1 MKYHLAAL
9 TLIAMTAC
17 SHGGQSNVTSQ
28 TTPAPSATNATG
40 FPLYN
45 DSTILTSR
53 DWQQTISST
62 AAQSEHGIYQQGAGT
77 YAGRDVIAS
86 TPATMQQL
94 TAWLHQ
100 IGSKPPEGYSVAVS
114 GSAMDQARAHTLP
127 LGVDFETFQHKEGGK
142 QYGVVVMTIDPQTL
156 DAKAGTVL
164 ALVGKY
170 KMLPQGLR
178 DPLDAQVKK
187 EIGFTVS
194 DALSPATPIGAAL
207 GALDQLRASGERGI
221 VVVDAAKQ

>member
-1 MKYHLAAL
+1 MKNQLAAL
-9 TLIAMTAC
+9 ALIALTAC
-17 SHGGQSNVTSQ
+17 SHGSQSNVASQ
-28 TTPAPSATNATG
+28 GTPAPTPTNATG
-40 FPLYN
+40 FPLY
-45 DSTILTSR
+45 DGSTILTSK
-53 DWQQTISST
+53 DWQQTVST
-62 AAQSEHGIYQQGAGT
+62 GAAQSENGVFSQGAGT

-94 TAWLHQ
+94 TAWLHE

-114 GSAMDQARAHTLP
+114 GNAIDQARSRTLP
-127 LGVDFETFQHKEGGK
+127 YGVDFETFQRKENGK
-142 QYGVVVMTIDPQTL
+142 QYGVVVMAIDPQTL

-164 ALVGKY
+164 ALIGKY

-178 DPLDAQVKK
+178 DPLDVQVKK
-187 EIGFTVS
+187 QVGFTVS
-194 DALSPATPIGAAL
+194 DALSPMTPIGAAL